1 MMSCSTM
8 GGRARRGTARAVA
21 SVAALAA
28 LATGCREDAAPAWE
42 YPELRATLTSLSRAL
57 DEGCGGES
65 CADELDRLDA
75 LAERAFAEALDRRL
89 LDDAY
94 VGARNR
100 VDRAR
105 HLRLAAAAQA
115 RSLRDPH
122 YPPLERAQEAER
134 LAYRQLLA
142 ALEKVRSAP
151 PPGDGG
157 ETA

>member
-1 MMSCSTM
+1 M
-8 GGRARRGTARAVA
+8 A

-28 LATGCREDAAPAWE
+28 LATGCRNDAEPAWG
-42 YPELRATLTSLSRAL
+42 YPDLRATLRSLTRAL
-57 DEGCGGES
+57 EERCGAET
-65 CADELDRLDA
+65 CAEDLDRLNA
-75 LAERAFAEALDRRL
+75 LAERAFTEALDHRL

-94 VGARNR
+94 VEARNR

-142 ALEKVRSAP
+142 ALETLRTAP
-151 PPGDGG
+151 PPGEGTG
-157 ETA
+157 PV